1 MTGGNADLVEGHR
14 TAQAE
19 GEETSRSIM
28 QRDLDGSSNPAVW
41 AAQIARARE
50 RLGARLTKTPLVESD
65 FLSRKLGRPVLLK
78 LESMQPVGAFKIR
91 AALNSILAHIDEC
104 RSAGVVTN
112 SSGNFAQAVAYAAT
126 RLGVEST
133 IVMMR
138 GASAFKRG
146 RTEAFGGNIV
156 LCEDSFEARFAA
168 TERIRTESGR
178 RLVHPYNSTE
188 TIAGNATLGVELLEQ
203 IDQEFDLYV
212 PISGGG
218 LIAGTTLAVK
228 AGRPGCRVFGVQA
241 RANPSMKLSLE
252 AGRPVRTEPAPS
264 LADALTVL
272 EPGSRTFPV
281 VQEHVESVDLVSE
294 EDMAAAVRLLAV
306 EQKLVVEPGAAVSV
320 AAALSATRERDRP
333 VVCVLSG
340 GNIAPETLRAVLAD
354 EH

>member
-1 MTGGNADLVEGHR
+1 
-14 TAQAE
+14 
-19 GEETSRSIM
+19 M
-28 QRDLDGSSNPAVW
+28 QRDLDGTSDPASW
-41 AAQIARARE
+41 AEQIAHARK
-50 RLGARLTKTPLVESD
+50 RLAAHLAKTPLVQSD
-65 FLSRKLGRPVLLK
+65 FLTRKLGRPVHLK

-138 GASAFKRG
+138 GASGFKRE
-146 RTEAFGGNIV
+146 RTRAFGGNV
-156 LCEDSFEARFAA
+156 ALCEDSFEARFAA

-178 RLVHPYNSTE
+178 LLVHPYNSPE
-188 TIAGNATLGVELLEQ
+188 TISGNATLGLELLEQ
-203 IDQEFDLYV
+203 MDREFDLYV

-228 AGRPGCRVFGVQA
+228 AGRPHCRVFGVQA
-241 RANPSMKLSLE
+241 KANPSMKLSLE
-252 AGRPVRTEPAPS
+252 AGRPVRTAPAPS

-281 VQEHVESVDLVSE
+281 VQKHVESVELVSE
-294 EDMAAAVRLLAV
+294 EGMAVAVRLLAI

-320 AAALSATRERDRP
+320 AAALGATRERDRP

-340 GNIAPETLRAVLAD
+340 GNIAPETLRAVLAGQP
-354 EH
+354 

>member
-1 MTGGNADLVEGHR
+1 
-14 TAQAE
+14 
-19 GEETSRSIM
+19 M
-28 QRDLDGSSNPAVW
+28 QRDLDEIRSPASW
-41 AAQIARARE
+41 AEEIARASE
-50 RLGARLTKTPLVESD
+50 RLAAHLSETPLVESE
-65 FLSRKLGRPVLLK
+65 FLSRKVGRPVLLK
-78 LESMQPVGAFKIR
+78 LESMQPVGAFKVR
-91 AALNSILAHIDEC
+91 AALNSILAHLDEC

-146 RTEAFGGNIV
+146 RTEAFGGNVV

-168 TERIRTESGR
+168 TERIRAESGR
-178 RLVHPYNSTE
+178 RLLQPYNSPE
-188 TIAGNATLGVELLEQ
+188 TIAGNATLGLELIEQ
-203 IDQEFDLYV
+203 IDRDFDLYV

-228 AGRPGCRVFGVQA
+228 AGRPNCRVFGVQA
-241 RANPSMKLSLE
+241 EANPSMRLSLA
-252 AGRPVRTEPAPS
+252 AGRPVRTKPAPS

-272 EPGSRTFPV
+272 EPGSQTFPI
-281 VQEHVESVDLVSE
+281 VQQHVESVELVSE

-320 AAALSATRERDRP
+320 AAMLSESRETDRP
-333 VVCVLSG
+333 VVCVISG
-340 GNIAPETLRAVLAD
+340 GNIAPEKLREVLAGQ
-354 EH
+354 H